1 MVAAELRWLRLLRL
15 VSNSVILEAKR
26 EMGLLLGFGL
36 IWTGS
41 GSLGRGEVLSW
52 SLGFSGKLGFI
63 VGSFCS

>member
-1 MVAAELRWLRLLRL
+1 
-15 VSNSVILEAKR
+15 
-26 EMGLLLGFGL
+26 L